1 MHIVSP
7 LDSNFDSTD
16 LAFRG
21 RSIVG
26 ATLAVALL
34 VVTLAVALLVVPLAV
49 ALLVVPLAVA
59 LLVMPL
65 AVALLVMPL
74 AVALLVMP
82 LAVALLVPP
91 SKIRNSLFIHIN
103 NLLGHRLPVMVL
115 LNICVAILT

>member
-1 MHIVSP
+1 MHLKKLSGRLFALSKQHTMHIVSP

-26 ATLAVALL
+26 A
-34 VVTLAVALLVVPLAV
+34 TLAVALLVVPLAV

-74 AVALLVMP
+74 AVALLVT
-82 LAVALLVPP
+82 P

>member
-34 VVTLAVALLVVPLAV
+34 V
-49 ALLVVPLAVA
+49 
-59 LLVMPL
+59 MPL

-74 AVALLVMP
+74 AVALLVIP
-82 LAVALLVPP
+82 LAVALLVMPRAVALLVILLAVALLVTP